1 MSRRIIPILEISRK
15 LSRLSRTVLQLVQA
29 GMLTIHRVMR
39 ANTSVLLTFACADL
53 LEIQKDSKTCTE
65 IYTSLIENLTT
76 EVEDLQK
83 TVSAEVEAAKGP
95 EIPNAPQTTDDE
107 INMSD
112 QMKRLVEEREARGKM
127 VEQRRGK
134 EVTEIETA
142 ISISWIM
149 FMRSTR
155 RSEVSPFIPSLF
167 LAGEEKL
174 ILGN

>member
-1 MSRRIIPILEISRK
+1 MFRPIILILEISRRRSK
-15 LSRLSRTVLQLVQA
+15 LSKTVSKLVQA
-29 GMLTIHRVMR
+29 GMFKYPLAVG
-39 ANTSVLLTFACADL
+39 ANPSVLLTFACADL
-53 LEIQKDSKTCTE
+53 LEIQKDTKTCTE

-112 QMKRLVEEREARGKM
+112 QMKRLVEEREARGRM

-134 EVTEIETA
+134 EVLEIETA

-155 RSEVSPFIPSLF
+155 RSEVS
-167 LAGEEKL
+167 L
-174 ILGN
+174 ISVVA

>member
-1 MSRRIIPILEISRK
+1 MGILRK
-15 LSRLSRTVLQLVQA
+15 LSKLSKTVLKLVQA
-29 GMLTIHRVMR
+29 GTFTSHWWFR
-39 ANTSVLLTFACADL
+39 ADTSVLLTFACADL
-53 LEIQKDSKTCTE
+53 LEIQKDTTTCND
-65 IYTSLIENLTT
+65 IYTSLIDNLTT

-112 QMKRLVEEREARGKM
+112 QMKRLVEERESRGKM

-134 EVTEIETA
+134 EVLDIETA

-155 RSEVSPFIPSLF
+155 RSEVSPSL
-167 LAGEEKL
+167 
-174 ILGN
+174 

>member
-1 MSRRIIPILEISRK
+1 
-15 LSRLSRTVLQLVQA
+15 LSKQVRLSYSCWV
-29 GMLTIHRVMR
+29 R

-53 LEIQKDSKTCTE
+53 LEIQKDTKTCHE
-65 IYTSLIENLTT
+65 IYTSLIENLTA

-83 TVSAEVEAAKGP
+83 IVIAEVEAAKGP

-112 QMKRLVEEREARGKM
+112 QMKRLVEEREGRGKI

-134 EVTEIETA
+134 EVIDIETA

-149 FMRSTR
+149 YMRCTR
-155 RSEVSPFIPSLF
+155 RSEVSVHLF
-167 LAGEEKL
+167 ASERKL
-174 ILGN
+174 ILGNKSC

>member
-1 MSRRIIPILEISRK
+1 MFRPTILILAILRK
-15 LSRLSRTVLQLVQA
+15 LSKLSKTVLKLVRA
-29 GMLTIHRVMR
+29 GMFTVHLVIGAHP
-39 ANTSVLLTFACADL
+39 SVLLTFACADL
-53 LEIQKDSKTCTE
+53 LEIQKDTKTCTE

-112 QMKRLVEEREARGKM
+112 QMKRLVEEREGRGKM

-134 EVTEIETA
+134 EVVEIETA

-155 RSEVSPFIPSLF
+155 RSEVSFFHLPLF
-167 LAGEEKL
+167 APIIGKWIES
-174 ILGN
+174 

>member
-1 MSRRIIPILEISRK
+1 MYRLTIPIQEILRK
-15 LSRLSRTVLQLVQA
+15 LSELYKMVSKLAQA
-29 GMLTIHRVMR
+29 GMFNYLLVVG
-39 ANTSVLLTFACADL
+39 ANISVLLTFACADL
-53 LEIQKDSKTCTE
+53 LEIQKDTKTCTE
-65 IYTSLIENLTT
+65 IYTSLIENLTA

-112 QMKRLVEEREARGKM
+112 QMKRLVEEREVRGKM

-134 EVTEIETA
+134 EVLEIETA

-155 RSEVSPFIPSLF
+155 RSEVS
-167 LAGEEKL
+167 L
-174 ILGN
+174 IHLPPYIE